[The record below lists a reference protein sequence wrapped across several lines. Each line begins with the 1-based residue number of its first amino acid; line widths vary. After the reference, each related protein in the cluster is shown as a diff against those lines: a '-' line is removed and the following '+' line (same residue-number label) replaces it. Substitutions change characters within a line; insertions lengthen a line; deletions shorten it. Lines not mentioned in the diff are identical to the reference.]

1 MRPACDVHVV
11 GLNFCLRKTGGQWSV
26 IVDLSRTDVPDW
38 TKLATIKRA
47 LSDDFLVS
55 FSLLHAALREASR
68 FEIES
73 AKTQTLLLRPMR
85 TLFVRKA
92 LE

>member
-1 MRPACDVHVV
+1 
-11 GLNFCLRKTGGQWSV
+11 LTN
-26 IVDLSRTDVPDW
+26 
-38 TKLATIKRA
+38 LATIKRA
-47 LSDDFLVS
+47 LFDDFLIS

-73 AKTQTLLLRPMR
+73 AKTQTLLLRAMR